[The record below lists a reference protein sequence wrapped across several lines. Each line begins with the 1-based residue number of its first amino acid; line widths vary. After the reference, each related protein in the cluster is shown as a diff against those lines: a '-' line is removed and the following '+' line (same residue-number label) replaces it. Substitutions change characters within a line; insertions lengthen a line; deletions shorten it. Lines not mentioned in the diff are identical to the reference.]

1 MIVNKNIKSYDEL
14 ITLAT
19 YEERLK
25 YLQTNSKIGATTFAS
40 DRIFNQNFYR
50 STEWKNAKRQVIIRD
65 NGCDLGLKELPI
77 IDSTYYDKKS
87 CKRKKAPS
95 VIVHHINPITMDDIV
110 NKNPC
115 LFDPNNLIT
124 CSLRTHNEIH
134 YGNCEKK
141 EIVERRKNDTCPW
154 KHD

>member
-1 MIVNKNIKSYDEL
+1 MIVKKTIKSYDEL
-14 ITLAT
+14 IQLAS

-25 YLQTNSKIGATTFAS
+25 YLQTNSKIGAATFAS
-40 DRIFNQNFYR
+40 DRIFNQMFYN
-50 STEWKNAKRQVIIRD
+50 SPEWKSAKRKVIVRD
-65 NGCDLGLKELPI
+65 NGCDLGIKELPI
-77 IDSTYYDKKS
+77 VDNTYYDKKDG
-87 CKRKKAPS
+87 KRKRKPS
-95 VIVHHINPITMDDIV
+95 VIVHHINPITMEDIV

-115 LFDPNNLIT
+115 LFDLNNLIT

-141 EIVERRKNDTCPW
+141 EVVERKKNDTCPW